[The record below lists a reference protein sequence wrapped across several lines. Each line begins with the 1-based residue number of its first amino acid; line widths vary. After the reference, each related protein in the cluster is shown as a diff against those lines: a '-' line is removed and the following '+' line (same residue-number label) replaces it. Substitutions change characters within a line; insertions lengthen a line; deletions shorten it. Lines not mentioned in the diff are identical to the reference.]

1 MRPAD
6 WWRWWQMETSRRHY
20 NHITHS
26 LSPPV
31 QRGLSHHLFWK
42 IPPKIGRAESEE
54 GGELFAWNLQF
65 KLYIYCLQSGLGWA
79 VSWSEG
85 GQGKKWGRKGE
96 LEAFSN
102 KSMDPTPTHVHKM
115 KMEIF
120 FNNLL
125 YIFTIFLR
133 PKHEERY
140 DLLRVTCHVA
150 QTWTLPTALTR
161 GQSSTM
167 CPVIMCGANIRRRGA
182 APDCHNLTIHDTTL
196 SGNL

>member
-1 MRPAD
+1 M
-6 WWRWWQMETSRRHY
+6 
-20 NHITHS
+20 
-26 LSPPV
+26 SPPV
-31 QRGLSHHLFWK
+31 QLRLSHHLFWK

-85 GQGKKWGRKGE
+85 GQGKKWGKKGE

-102 KSMDPTPTHVHKM
+102 KSMDPTPTHKM
-115 KMEIF
+115 KMGIF

-125 YIFTIFLR
+125 
-133 PKHEERY
+133 RY
-140 DLLRVTCHVA
+140 MVRYLQHLLDLDLLRVTCHVA

>member
-1 MRPAD
+1 M
-6 WWRWWQMETSRRHY
+6 
-20 NHITHS
+20 
-26 LSPPV
+26 SPPV
-31 QRGLSHHLFWK
+31 QLGLSHHLFWK

-85 GQGKKWGRKGE
+85 GQGKKWGKKGE

-102 KSMDPTPTHVHKM
+102 KSMDPTPTHKM

-125 YIFTIFLR
+125 ISSPFPW
-133 PKHEERY
+133 PKN
-140 DLLRVTCHVA
+140 LLVLVNCHVA
-150 QTWTLPTALTR
+150 QTWTLPIALTR

-182 APDCHNLTIHDTTL
+182 APDCHNLTIHPAL